1 MPDIVKFIF
10 LGVVGGGGGGKDVFF
25 HTYKEPGNKL

>member
-1 MPDIVKFIF
+1 MPDVVKFIF
-10 LGVVGGGGGGKDVFF
+10 WKKERKKKKDVFF

>member
-1 MPDIVKFIF
+1 MPDVVKFIF
-10 LGVVGGGGGGKDVFF
+10 WKKERKKEKKDVFF